1 MSAYTDYWAE
11 ALSCAFEETGAYEVW
26 LKLTDTQRK
35 DIAKSLECAS
45 LLLHLYS
52 CRASQSAGQ
61 LARACSCQE
70 ASVRSQMTV
79 LRSAFSSPSVY
90 YINEGYKLSIPA
102 KLVVR
107 GALEEMASEIAQLI
121 SLLKESDNASV
132 V

>member
-1 MSAYTDYWAE
+1 MIISSFPAAQI
-11 ALSCAFEETGAYEVW
+11 ALARKLALQPACAA
-26 LKLTDTQRK
+26 
-35 DIAKSLECAS
+35 

-79 LRSAFSSPSVY
+79 IRSAFSGPSIY

-107 GALEEMASEIAQLI
+107 GALEEMASEIASLI
-121 SLLKESDNASV
+121 SLLKETPDAV
-132 V
+132 A